1 MGKISEVVIP
11 LFGVLDVTGE
21 VIAMWIIVLALA
33 IVSFFIKRS
42 LKLKPSKFQ
51 NVVETGVEYLDNF
64 FTDLLGREKARKY
77 FPFLASLFVFII
89 FSNYSGLIPG
99 VGLTPYV
106 KAPTASLS
114 VTLALGVVTFLFL
127 QISGL
132 RHSVK
137 HYFKKFVMPM
147 FFMLPLLLLD
157 EIIKPASLAL
167 RLYGNIFGE
176 EMVTEELYHIF
187 PIGPPVVMMVLSLLF
202 CALQAMV
209 FTMLVSIYL
218 DEVTE
223 EIEEIDIKKE
233 KHSKK
238 SKKQIKGEIKQ

>member
-1 MGKISEVVIP
+1 MGEKSEVIIS
-11 LFGVLDVTGE
+11 LFGILDVTGE
-21 VIAMWIIVLALA
+21 VITMWIILLALA
-33 IVSFFIKRS
+33 VLSLIVKKN
-42 LKLKPSKFQ
+42 LKERPGKFQ
-51 NVVETGVEYLDNF
+51 NIIETGIEYLDNF
-64 FTDLLGREKARKY
+64 FTDILGKKKTRKY
-77 FPFLASLFVFII
+77 FTFLASLFIFII

-99 VGLTPYV
+99 VGLTEYV

-114 VTLALGVVTFLFL
+114 VTGALGIVTFVFL
-127 QISGL
+127 QVSGIK
-132 RHSVK
+132 HNAK
-137 HYFKKFVMPM
+137 HYFKHFVMPM
-147 FFMLPLLLLD
+147 AFMLPLLVLD

-187 PIGPPVVMMVLSLLF
+187 PIGAPVVMMALSLLF

-223 EIEEIDIKKE
+223 
-233 KHSKK
+233 
-238 SKKQIKGEIKQ
+238 